1 MEAIN
6 LNLSQILA
14 VTWVW
19 QCEITPKY
27 LPLWQKYGIKAG
39 CVRNPKLHL
48 AAYNSLV
55 DQLCSG
61 VPAAR
66 LKYTK
71 GAMSMFAAN
80 STFLL
85 ASFSQAP
92 AFKDGDR
99 QQNDAV
105 KMIRALAPGKVVAAE
120 QISEPSEEDKSEAR
134 GIIRKILSVDKNGQT
149 QYWTSG
155 CITFTPGQ
163 LK

>member
-27 LPLWQKYGIKAG
+27 LPIWKKSGIRCG
-39 CVRNPKLHL
+39 RVRKPELHL

-61 VPAAR
+61 VPAAK
-66 LKYTK
+66 LKYTR

-80 STFLL
+80 SIIL
-85 ASFSQAP
+85 ASFSAAP
-92 AFKDGDR
+92 AFRAGDKL
-99 QQNDAV
+99 QNDVV
-105 KMIRALAPGKVVAAE
+105 KMIRGLAPGLIIAAE
-120 QISEPSEEDKSEAR
+120 QIAEPSEEDKTEAR

>member
-1 MEAIN
+1 MESIS

-27 LPLWQKYGIKAG
+27 MSVWKSFHVKCG

-48 AAYNSLV
+48 ATYNSLV

-61 VPAAR
+61 VSAKR
-66 LKYTK
+66 IQCTK
-71 GAMSMFAAN
+71 GALSMFAAN
-80 STFLL
+80 SAFLL

-92 AFKDGDR
+92 AFKDGDK
-99 QQNDAV
+99 QQNDVV
-105 KMIRALAPGKVVAAE
+105 KIIRTLTPGKVVAAE
-120 QISEPSEEDKSEAR
+120 KIVEPSEEDKTEAR
-134 GIIRKILSVDKNGQT
+134 GLIRKILSVNENGEPL
-149 QYWTSG
+149 YCTSG
-155 CITFTPGQ
+155 SITFTPGQ